1 LVIFIVLPK
10 TINMNILTLV
20 IGLLVFFVTACKA
33 DPYDDFIKKF
43 TDNYNAQ
50 NFAASYDLTAESFQK
65 QITKAYFTEILTGTF
80 ATVGKI
86 NDHKVVQSN
95 TGGKVFQLNCERG
108 ALALTVMLD
117 GDGKA
122 SGLLIRPVDNPSEG
136 GVQGQI
142 NKWKANTTNAGLVIG
157 KLKDG
162 KVDVQY
168 LGVASKETSS
178 PLTAES
184 IFEIGSISKPF
195 TGILLHLLMAEGKI
209 SLDDPVNKYLPKDH
223 QLPKVNDKDII
234 IRNLVTHSACL
245 PRMPGNF
252 HTPQAEMTNPYRH
265 YSEKDLL
272 DFLPGAPVAD
282 CTLFGSPTY
291 SNLGAGITGYILT
304 RVSGKSYTELFN
316 QGIAQPLGTRSFG
329 IDGESDKWTSGHT
342 LSGVFQSRWD
352 FTDALVGAGGVDAS
366 AEDLVK
372 VLKFL
377 MSPDQSPL
385 GKAVSASTTLKLMSS
400 QGGFGTFWVRQ
411 PSGQK
416 TIIWHNGMTGGY
428 NAFLGWIEGTQTGVF
443 ILSNNGVDASTG
455 LGMAML
461 NEQ

>member
-1 LVIFIVLPK
+1 MNIRLGMALLVIS
-10 TINMNILTLV
+10 LTS
-20 IGLLVFFVTACKA
+20 CSA
-33 DPYDDFIKKF
+33 DPYDEFIKKF

-50 NFAASYDLTAESFQK
+50 NFAANYDLTAESFQK
-65 QITKAYFTEILTGTF
+65 QITKAYFIEILTGTF
-80 ATVGKI
+80 TNAGKV
-86 NDHKVVQSN
+86 NDYKVVQNSN
-95 TGGKVFQLNCERG
+95 GGKVFQLNCERG
-108 ALALTVMLD
+108 ALALTVVLD
-117 GDGKA
+117 A
-122 SGLLIRPVDNPSEG
+122 NATVSGLLINPIDKPSEG
-136 GVQGQI
+136 GVQGLI
-142 NKWKANTTNAGLVIG
+142 NKWKANSANAGLVIG
-157 KLKDG
+157 KISDG

-168 LGVASKETSS
+168 LGVANRETSA
-178 PLTAES
+178 PLSAES

-195 TGILLHLLMAEGKI
+195 TGILLHLLVADGKI
-209 SLDDPVNKYLPKDH
+209 SLNDPANKYLPKEH
-223 QLPKVNDKDII
+223 QLPKVNDKDIT
-234 IRNLVTHSACL
+234 IRNIVTHSACL

-252 HTPQAEMTNPYRH
+252 PQLDDMVNPYRH

-272 DFLPGAPVAD
+272 DFLPEAPVAD

-291 SNLGAGITGYILT
+291 SNLGAGLMGYILT

-316 QGIAQPLGTRSFG
+316 HGIAQPLGTRRFG

-342 LSGVFQSRWD
+342 PAGALQSRWD

-385 GKAVSASTTLKLMSS
+385 GKAVSASITLKLMGP
-400 QGGFGTFWVRQ
+400 QGGIGTFWVRQ
-411 PSGQK
+411 PSGEK

-443 ILSNNGVDASTG
+443 ILSNNGVDAATG
-455 LGMAML
+455 LGVAML
-461 NEQ
+461 NEK